1 MNNSNLDELRAQL
14 APTLAA
20 LEKERANQARTCTN
34 AMIWC
39 GGLGLLGL
47 AVAFGLGGGELNFLM
62 IIPPI
67 VALMIYA
74 IVASSAGKD
83 YNAGFKA
90 MVMPELVRRFGE
102 LTFSATS
109 GLGEGEFNR
118 ANLYGRPDRYSSE
131 DLIAGTV
138 GATRVSMSE
147 VHAENR
153 QDRTDSE
160 GRTTTTYS
168 TIFRGLFVI
177 ADFNKNFDGT
187 TYLVP
192 EGLTGSLGGLGR
204 GLQSLGGT
212 VSGRGALVQLED
224 PDFERAFVCY
234 SSDQTEARYLLSS
247 ALMSHLMNLKQHFNS
262 NVSAAFIGGSLYL
275 MIPKQDNWF
284 EPPGLSTPL
293 SFESVENTLRQL
305 QMATGIVE
313 ELDLNTRIW
322 SKQ

>member
-1 MNNSNLDELRAQL
+1 MNNSNLNELRAQL
-14 APTLAA
+14 APTLSA
-20 LEKERANQARTCTN
+20 LEEERTRQAHICTN

-47 AVAFGLGGGELNFLM
+47 AIAFGVGGGELNFLM
-62 IIPPI
+62 VFPPI
-67 VALMIYA
+67 VALVIYA
-74 IVASSAGKD
+74 IVAGSANKN

-90 MVMPELVRRFGE
+90 MVMPELVRRFGD
-102 LTFSATS
+102 LTFSAAS
-109 GLGEGEFNR
+109 GLGESEFNR

-131 DLIAGTV
+131 DLIAGTM

-147 VHAENR
+147 IHAEDR
-153 QDRTDSE
+153 QERTDSE
-160 GRTTTTYS
+160 GHTTTTYT

-177 ADFNKNFDGT
+177 ADFNKNFNGT
-187 TYLVP
+187 TYIVP

-204 GLQSLGGT
+204 GLQSLGGSL
-212 VSGRGALVQLED
+212 SGRGALVQLED
-224 PDFERAFVCY
+224 PNFERAFVCY
-234 SSDQTEARYLLSS
+234 SSDQVEARYILSS
-247 ALMSHLMNLKQHFNS
+247 ALMSRLMNLKGHFNS
-262 NVSAAFIGGSLYL
+262 NVSAAFISDSLYL
-275 MIPKQDNWF
+275 MIPKQANWF